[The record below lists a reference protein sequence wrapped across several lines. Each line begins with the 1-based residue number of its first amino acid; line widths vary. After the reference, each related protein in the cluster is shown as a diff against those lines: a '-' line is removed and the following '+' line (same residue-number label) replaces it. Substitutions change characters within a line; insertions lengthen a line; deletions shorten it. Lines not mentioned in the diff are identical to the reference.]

1 VRYAAIFIIMLLL
14 VASKPSH
21 VSAMPGGE
29 KAVDLQAASAE
40 PNPDASGKYHLGAGV
55 TAPKLLFAPDPEFT
69 DEARHKRVEG
79 VTVVSLTVDAS
90 GNPQDVRVARS
101 MAEDVNKKFK
111 HAAMGLDQ
119 NAVGVEAIPLSART
133 VSRQASAR
141 GNPGQCRFSN
151 LPGSRALRSNA

>member
-1 VRYAAIFIIMLLL
+1 VRYITIIILLLL
-14 VASKPSH
+14 VASKPSRAI
-21 VSAMPGGE
+21 VMPGG
-29 KAVDLQAASAE
+29 AGNGIDPQAASPG

>member
-1 VRYAAIFIIMLLL
+1 MRYAAIFIIMLLL

-119 NAVGVEAIPLSART
+119 NAVEAVKQYRF
-133 VSRQASAR
+133 Q
-141 GNPGQCRFSN
+141 PGQFQGKPVPVEIQVSVNFRIY
-151 LPGSRALRSNA
+151 

>member
-119 NAVGVEAIPLSART
+119 NAVEAVKQYRF
-133 VSRQASAR
+133 Q
-141 GNPGQCRFSN
+141 PGQFQGKPVPVEIQVSVNFRIY
-151 LPGSRALRSNA
+151 